1 MQIKLKLFASL
12 GKFLPAGA
20 ERNVVTLDI
29 EENTPIWSLLDRYNV
44 PRASCHLVL
53 VNGVFRPPEDRGTV
67 TLKEG
72 DELAVW
78 PPIAGG

>member
-1 MQIKLKLFASL
+1 MQVKLKLFASL

-20 ERNVVTLDI
+20 VRNVVTLDI
-29 EENTPIWSLLDRYNV
+29 EENTPIWSLLDRFNV
-44 PRASCHLVL
+44 PRSACHLVL
-53 VNGVFRPPEDRGTV
+53 VNGVFRPPEDRDVV
-67 TLKEG
+67 TLQEG